1 MFRNKIL
8 TIFWPVIF
16 LAFCLPLTVY
26 AEGGPPFKEGDVL
39 ALPQCLEIALKN
51 QPTLKAARSSVE
63 ASQARVTQSK
73 ADYLPQISLQSAYDR
88 VHTEFSGRFMSSG
101 GTTSNYSSGVN
112 LTQLFYDFGRTGGK
126 IEASR
131 QNLTMSEYEALDV
144 IQAVILNVEQAYY
157 NLLKSRKLL
166 SVAEETIRQRE
177 EHLKQAQAFYR
188 VGTRAKIDVTK
199 AEVDLANSHLDK
211 IKAENAL
218 KVAKASLN
226 NAMGI
231 RTPVAYTVEDNLQFV
246 PFREELTAV
255 TGEALKSRP
264 DTLALNAQYNSQK
277 AVLESALGE
286 YYPSLSGNAAYN
298 LEGDEYPKDKNWTL
312 GASITFPL
320 FSGFATK
327 GKVAES
333 RAQLQKIQAEK
344 EVLEQNICLEV
355 EQVFWATKEAEE
367 LIQTSEKVV
376 IHARENLD
384 LAEGRYKAGL
394 GSAIEFM
401 DAQILYTKANV
412 DHIQSLYDHK
422 VAVATLLRAV
432 GRLTFSGQQSAISDQ
447 QTGDRK

>member
-1 MFRNKIL
+1 MVIICCTIL
-8 TIFWPVIF
+8 F
-16 LAFCLPLTVY
+16 LLCHPPAISADQTL
-26 AEGGPPFKEGDVL
+26 PFKEGDVL
-39 ALPQCLEIALKN
+39 ALTQCIEIALKN

-73 ADYLPQISLQSAYDR
+73 ADYLPQISLHSAYDR
-88 VHTEFSGRFMSSG
+88 VHTEFSGRFMSAG

-112 LTQLFYDFGRTGGK
+112 LIQLFYDFGRTGGK

-144 IQAVILNVEQAYY
+144 LQAVILNVEQAYY
-157 NLLKSRKLL
+157 NLLKSRRLL

-218 KVAKASLN
+218 KVARASLN
-226 NAMGI
+226 NAMGV
-231 RTPVAYTVEDNLQFV
+231 RTSIAYTVEDNLQFV

-255 TGEALKSRP
+255 TGEALKNRP
-264 DTLALNAQYNSQK
+264 DTLALDAQYNSQK
-277 AVLESALGE
+277 ATLDSALGE
-286 YYPSLSGNAAYN
+286 YYPRLSGNAAYN
-298 LEGDEYPKDKNWTL
+298 LEGDEYPKDKNWNL
-312 GASITFPL
+312 GATITFPL

-344 EVLEQNICLEV
+344 EVLEQNVCLEV
-355 EQVFWATKEAEE
+355 EQAFWATKEAEE
-367 LIQTSEKVV
+367 LIQTTEKNV
-376 IHARENLD
+376 IQARENLD

-412 DHIQSLYDHK
+412 DHIQALYDHK
-422 VAVATLLRAV
+422 VAVARLLRAV
-432 GRLTFSGQQSAISDQ
+432 GRLTFSDQRSAVSVQ

>member
-1 MFRNKIL
+1 MLREKIL
-8 TIFWPVIF
+8 AILWPVIF
-16 LAFCLPLTVY
+16 LAVCLPLTVH
-26 AEGGPPFKEGDVL
+26 AEESIPLKEGDVL

-51 QPTLKAARSSVE
+51 QPNLKAARSSVE
-63 ASQARVTQSK
+63 ANQARVTQSK
-73 ADYLPQISLQSAYDR
+73 ADYLPQISLNSAYDR

-101 GTTSNYSSGVN
+101 GTTSNYASGVN
-112 LTQLFYDFGRTGGK
+112 LTQLFYDFGRTSGK

-131 QNLTMSEYEALDV
+131 QNLTMSEYDALYV
-144 IQAVILNVEQAYY
+144 IQTVILNVEQAYY
-157 NLLKSRKLL
+157 NLLKSRRLL

-231 RTPVAYTVEDNLQFV
+231 RTSVAYTVEDNLQFV

-264 DTLALNAQYNSQK
+264 DILAFNAQYNSQK

-286 YYPSLSGNAAYN
+286 YYPSLIGNAAYN
-298 LEGDEYPKDKNWTL
+298 LEGDEYPKDKNWNL
-312 GASITFPL
+312 GATITFPI

-344 EVLEQNICLEV
+344 EVLEQNVCLEV
-355 EQVFWATKEAEE
+355 EQAFWATKEAEE
-367 LIQTSEKVV
+367 LIQTTEKTV
-376 IHARENLD
+376 IQARENLA

-412 DHIQSLYDHK
+412 DHIQALYDHK
-422 VAVATLLRAV
+422 VAVAGLLKAV
-432 GRLTFSGQQSAISDQ
+432 GRW
-447 QTGDRK
+447 KNENYN

>member
-1 MFRNKIL
+1 MFREKIL

-16 LAFCLPLTVY
+16 LVFCLPLTVC
-26 AEGGPPFKEGDVL
+26 AEGSIPFKEGDVL
-39 ALPQCLEIALKN
+39 TLTQCVEIALKN

-63 ASQARVTQSK
+63 AGQARVTQSK
-73 ADYLPQISLQSAYDR
+73 ADYLPQISLNSAYDR
-88 VHTEFSGRFMSSG
+88 VHTEFSGRWMSAG

-157 NLLKSRKLL
+157 NLLKSQRLL

-199 AEVDLANSHLDK
+199 AEVDLANSRLDK
-211 IKAENAL
+211 IKAENTL

-226 NAMGI
+226 NAMGV
-231 RTPVAYTVEDNLQFV
+231 RTSVAYTVENNLQFV
-246 PFREELTAV
+246 PFREELTTL

-264 DTLALNAQYNSQK
+264 DTLALDAQYNSQK
-277 AVLESALGE
+277 ATLESALGE
-286 YYPSLSGNAAYN
+286 YYPSLSGNASYN
-298 LEGDEYPKDKNWTL
+298 LEGDEYPKDKNWNL
-312 GASITFPL
+312 GATITFPI

-327 GKVAES
+327 GKVAEA

-344 EVLEQNICLEV
+344 EALEQNVCLEV
-355 EQVFWATKEAEE
+355 EQAFWATKEAEE
-367 LIQTSEKVV
+367 LIQTTEKNV
-376 IHARENLD
+376 IQARENLD

-412 DHIQSLYDHK
+412 DHIQALYSHK
-422 VAVATLLRAV
+422 TAVATLLKAV
-432 GRLTFSGQQSAISDQ
+432 GRLTVSGQQSAISVQ
-447 QTGDRK
+447 PLKTTN